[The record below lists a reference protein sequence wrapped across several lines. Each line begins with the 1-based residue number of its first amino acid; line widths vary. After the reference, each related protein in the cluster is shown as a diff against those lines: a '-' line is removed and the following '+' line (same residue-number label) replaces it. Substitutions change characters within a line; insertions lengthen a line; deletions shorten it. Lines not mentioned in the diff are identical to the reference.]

1 MYTSTGFISFVLRR
15 LTGAALVIYL
25 FIHMWVIGSALSGP
39 EAFDARLAL
48 VQTPLFKIAEIGLLA
63 AVVYH
68 AFDGIRLLIVHYWN
82 VTEYRKS
89 LFYAAF
95 AVSAILTIAGGI
107 PILLFMLESS

>member
-15 LTGAALVIYL
+15 LTGVALVLYL
-25 FIHMWVIGSALSGP
+25 FLHIWVIGSVNSGP
-39 EAFDARLAL
+39 EVFDARLAM
-48 VQTPLFKIAEIGLLA
+48 VQLPIFKLAEIALLA

-68 AFDGIRLLIVHYWN
+68 AFDGIRLLIVHYLN

-95 AVSAILTIAGGI
+95 AVSVLLTVAGGI
-107 PILLFMLESS
+107 PILLFALQG